1 MSESRNA
8 DQGAPS
14 GARPTG
20 EPAQRPLTYYDVLD
34 LDRDATP
41 EEIKAAYYEL
51 ARQYHPDVA
60 SQDPDAAAKFA
71 LINEAYRAL
80 SDPKRR
86 QQYDRTLPKKSYPL
100 RHPTPQ
106 KIWREATEVVLIR
119 SDRFGPLNQAM
130 QAAFPI
136 TLDGDL
142 LVVTMPGS
150 ERHLAG
156 HMETASNRNAILNA
170 LELVAGRRLDFRIID
185 GSTVA
190 DWEALRDAEA
200 RTRPTA
206 ARAPQETRAAAP
218 PTARPGEGPWD
229 ELIQRIHRHYQQ
241 LAKRQY
247 PQSKARF
254 LREALGWIARV
265 DEDLRYQPDV
275 DEDAHERSLARA
287 IERVAAVLDL
297 PAVFVAIQLDALK
310 RGGEL

>member
-1 MSESRNA
+1 MSESRKQ
-8 DQGAPS
+8 DEVAPS
-14 GARPTG
+14 GVRPTG
-20 EPAQRPLTYYDVLD
+20 EPARRPLTYYDVLD

-41 EEIKAAYYEL
+41 EEIKATYYEL
-51 ARQYHPDVA
+51 ARQHHPDVA
-60 SQDPDAAAKFA
+60 SEDPEAAGKFA
-71 LINEAYRAL
+71 LINEAYRVL

-86 QQYDRTLPKKSYPL
+86 HQYDRTLPKKSYPL

-130 QAAFPI
+130 QATVPI
-136 TLDGDL
+136 TLDGSL

-170 LELVAGRRLDFRIID
+170 LEFVAGERLDFRIID
-185 GSTVA
+185 GSSVA
-190 DWEALRDAEA
+190 EWEGLRDAEA
-200 RTRPTA
+200 RTRQTSSRAPEE
-206 ARAPQETRAAAP
+206 ARAPAP
-218 PTARPGEGPWD
+218 PSGRPGEGPWD
-229 ELIQRIHRHYQQ
+229 ELIQRIHRQYQQ

-254 LREALGWIARV
+254 LREALGWIVRA
-265 DEDLRYQPDV
+265 DEDLRYQAGA
-275 DEDAHERSLARA
+275 DEEGHERALARA

-297 PAVFVAIQLDALK
+297 PPVLVAIQFDTLK
-310 RGGEL
+310 RMGEL